1 MCLVHSLV
9 GVLFLGLFALKSI
22 RHPCVH
28 LFGPLW
34 GVTSAN
40 YNPYPPLPASS
51 WMDLANGR
59 SGWEFGDG
67 LLSVWP
73 VSPAA
78 SVPLDSSS
86 HHSPDFQFLR
96 IWAAVPSPGF
106 LFHLPWHGHSWSLGC
121 LTIPCWLSS
130 SPDLLIISSVTS
142 PELSGLNSF
151 IFLTGLWLKELVLHK

>member
-1 MCLVHSLV
+1 MGSGLDLTCGPWCASLSSRMCLVHSLV

-40 YNPYPPLPASS
+40 YNSYPPLPASS

-86 HHSPDFQFLR
+86 HHSPGFQVLS

-106 LFHLPWHGHSWSLGC
+106 LFHP
-121 LTIPCWLSS
+121 PCMVIADLWAA
-130 SPDLLIISSVTS
+130 SPSPAGFLALLI
-142 PELSGLNSF
+142 
-151 IFLTGLWLKELVLHK
+151 FL